1 MTALSD
7 FARLLRLAQA
17 QLAVAYYERDIE
29 SAKAGLAKALHARDA
44 ALAAVRIHE
53 VPQRDSE
60 PPRYL
65 LKQPAPLR
73 AITKRKA

>member
-1 MTALSD
+1 MTSLRD
-7 FARLLRLAQA
+7 LLRLLRLAQA
-17 QLAVAYYERDIE
+17 QMSVAYYQRDIE
-29 SAKAGLAKALHARDA
+29 RSKCGLAKAFAARDA

>member
-1 MTALSD
+1 MTALRD
-7 FARLLRLAQA
+7 FARLLRLAHA
-17 QLAVAYYERDIE
+17 QLAVHYYERDIE

-65 LKQPAPLR
+65 IKKPAPLR
-73 AITKRKA
+73 AVTKGKA

>member
-1 MTALSD
+1 MTALRD
-7 FARLLRLAQA
+7 FLRLLRLAHA
-17 QLAVAYYERDIE
+17 QMAVAYYQRDVD

-53 VPQRDSE
+53 APQRDSE

>member
-1 MTALSD
+1 MIALRD
-7 FARLLRLAQA
+7 FLRLMRLAQA
-17 QLAVAYYERDIE
+17 QMAVAHYQRDIE
-29 SAKAGLAKALHARDA
+29 RSKHGLAKAYAARDA

-53 VPQRDSE
+53 APQRDSE

>member
-1 MTALSD
+1 MTSLRD
-7 FARLLRLAQA
+7 FLRLMRLAQA
-17 QLAVAYYERDIE
+17 QMAVAHYQRDIE
-29 SAKAGLAKALHARDA
+29 RSKAGLAKAFAARDA

-65 LKQPAPLR
+65 IKKPAPLR
-73 AITKRKA
+73 AVTKGKA